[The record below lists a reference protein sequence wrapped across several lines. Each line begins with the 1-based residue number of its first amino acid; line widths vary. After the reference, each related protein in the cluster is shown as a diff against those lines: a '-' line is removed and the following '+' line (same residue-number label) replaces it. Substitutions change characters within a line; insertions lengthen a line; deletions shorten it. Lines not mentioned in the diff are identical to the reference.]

1 MRFQVL
7 DILPYVPN
15 PVTGR
20 LPSPSERLS
29 QSVQMAAHAE
39 RVGLDAYAFGER
51 HAGHILSPSSG
62 VMLGAVAAT
71 TSRIRLQTGVCVLPI
86 LDPVRVAEDF
96 ATIDQLSR
104 GRMELVVGK
113 GNEARQFPLF
123 GLAKEDQDDLL
134 VGKYEL
140 LRRLWREE
148 NVTWAGPFRTPLE
161 DATTLPR
168 PYAGAPRIWHGSA
181 STLSSVELAA
191 RWGDPLFSANVIQ
204 PRENYKRLIDHY
216 RERYADHGHDSRYGY
231 VGAGSGFLFISDTY
245 EQAVREFGPIYDE
258 IVRVFGS
265 RPGNATPYRD
275 IEHAIREGPV
285 LVGTAEQVVE
295 KVMYFHEAFD
305 HDLQSFSLPT
315 MLPLEQQMEMLDRLA
330 ADVIP
335 AIRNIAPSTLWSD
348 ADPYGGRPAYRGST
362 VADAAAVIER
372 ASASAGVS

>member
-1 MRFQVL
+1 VRFQVL
-7 DILPYVPN
+7 DILPYIPN

-20 LPSPSERLS
+20 LPSPSERLA

-39 RVGLDAYAFGER
+39 RLGFDAYAYGER
-51 HAGHILSPSSG
+51 HAGHVLSPSSG

-104 GRMELVVGK
+104 GRFELVIGK

-123 GLAKEDQDDLL
+123 GLDKADQDDLL

-140 LRRLWREE
+140 LRRLWRERD
-148 NVTWAGPFRTPLE
+148 VSWSGPFRTPLE

-168 PYAGAPRIWHGSA
+168 PYAGAPRVWHGSA

-191 RWGDPLFSANVIQ
+191 RWGDPLFSANAIQ
-204 PRENYKRLIDHY
+204 PRENYERLIDHY
-216 RERYADHGHDSRYGY
+216 RERYAEHGHDSRNAY

-245 EQAVREFGPIYDE
+245 EQAVREFGPIYEE
-258 IVRVFGS
+258 IVRVFAS

-275 IEHAIREGPV
+275 IEHAIRRGPV
-285 LVGTAEQVVE
+285 LVGTAEQVID
-295 KVMYFHEAFD
+295 KIMYFHEAFN

-315 MLPLEQQMEMLDRLA
+315 MLPIERQMEMLERLSA
-330 ADVIP
+330 EVIP
-335 AIRNIAPSTLWSD
+335 EIRRAAPTTLWSD
-348 ADPYGGRPAYRGST
+348 ADPYGGRPAFAGRTSE
-362 VADAAAVIER
+362 DAAAVIDR
-372 ASASAGVS
+372 GGVSAWT